1 MYNFLVK
8 HGQQLAF
15 GLGLLI
21 VVIFLISV
29 LGGLDEFTALPEEE
43 QVTTSIFNF
52 GLTGALA
59 LTAIAAIAMLLFGL
73 FHIASHFRSSVKGLI
88 GVAVLVVIFLVAY
101 NMAPGEPQINAIAE
115 ATEKAGGISPGQ
127 LKFIGGAI
135 TTVLV
140 LLIVA
145 TASFVLSEIRN
156 FFK

>member
-1 MYNFLVK
+1 MYTFLVK
-8 HGQQLAF
+8 NGQRLAF

-21 VVIFLISV
+21 VVIFMISV
-29 LGGLDEFTALPEEE
+29 VGGLDEFTALPEDE

-52 GLTGALA
+52 GLVGAII
-59 LTAIAAIAMLLFGL
+59 LTAIAGIAMLLFGL
-73 FHIASHFRSSVKGLI
+73 FHIASHFRSSVQGLI

-101 NMAPGEPQINAIAE
+101 NMAPGEPESTAIAE
-115 ATEKAGGISPGQ
+115 ATEKAGGISAGQ

-135 TTVLV
+135 TTVVV

-145 TASFVLSEIRN
+145 AAAFVFSEIRN